1 MNEQTN
7 TPTPDAVQ
15 AMHRSV
21 LTLDTHVDIPWPDRG
36 DFATGA
42 DSRCVDLPKLREGGM
57 GAACLVAYV
66 GQGAVG
72 DAGHAAAS
80 AKALAMLDVIAGTD
94 DVPGVR
100 VCDSA
105 DALMAAHRAGDIA
118 IIPAVE
124 NGYTIGQDIGLL
136 ARFRERGVRYMTL
149 THNGHNDLADAAIP
163 LPALGNEKTL
173 HGGLSAIGREA
184 IAQMNAHGIVVDVSH
199 AAKSTMMQ
207 AAEQSSM
214 PVVASHSCARAL
226 CDHPRNLDDEQLR
239 LLRDKGGVIQ
249 ITAMSSFL
257 KPAREGK
264 ASVRDMARH
273 VRHVAN
279 LIGVEHVGV
288 SSDFDGG
295 GMIEGW
301 RDASQSR
308 AVTEALLQEGFS
320 DRDLALIWGE
330 NFLRVLAQ
338 AEQR

>member
-1 MNEQTN
+1 MTAAIH
-7 TPTPDAVQ
+7 D
-15 AMHRSV
+15 RI
-21 LTLDTHVDIPWPDRG
+21 LTLDSHIDIPWPDRG
-36 DFATGA
+36 DFASGSA
-42 DSRCVDLPKLREGGM
+42 DRQVDLPKLREGGLRAVCL
-57 GAACLVAYV
+57 AAYIPQTALDDTGRQDAWARVQAMLHVINGLQSNDVTVCSSVVAIRE
-66 GQGAVG
+66 
-72 DAGHAAAS
+72 
-80 AKALAMLDVIAGTD
+80 ALAQQRQV
-94 DVPGVR
+94 VV
-100 VCDSA
+100 
-105 DALMAAHRAGDIA
+105 
-118 IIPAVE
+118 PAVE
-124 NGYTIGQDIGLL
+124 NGHALGGDPSRVQAL
-136 ARFRERGVRYMTL
+136 AQMGVRYMTL

-207 AAEQSSM
+207 AAERSSM

-273 VRHVAN
+273 VRHVAD

-295 GMIEGW
+295 GIIEGW
-301 RDASQSR
+301 RDASQSA

-320 DRDLALIWGE
+320 DRDLGLIWGE

>member
-1 MNEQTN
+1 MTAAIH
-7 TPTPDAVQ
+7 D
-15 AMHRSV
+15 RI
-21 LTLDTHVDIPWPDRG
+21 LTLDSHIDIPWPDRG
-36 DFATGA
+36 DFASGSA
-42 DSRCVDLPKLREGGM
+42 DRQVDLPKLREGGLRAVCL
-57 GAACLVAYV
+57 AAYIPQTALDETGRHDAWKRVQAMLHVIKELQSDEVAV
-66 GQGAVG
+66 CSSVATMRE
-72 DAGHAAAS
+72 AAAQHHQ
-80 AKALAMLDVIAGTD
+80 V
-94 DVPGVR
+94 VV
-100 VCDSA
+100 
-105 DALMAAHRAGDIA
+105 
-118 IIPAVE
+118 PAVE
-124 NGYTIGQDIGLL
+124 NGHALGGDPSRVQAL
-136 ARFRERGVRYMTL
+136 AQMGVRYMTL

-207 AAEQSSM
+207 AAERSSM
-214 PVVASHSCARAL
+214 PVVASHSCARVL